1 MNSSEY
7 QVTIKSANQK
17 VDDYMTKCRPGW
29 TVLQL
34 KQHISETH
42 INKPRVEDQRLI
54 YAGNLLQDTHTLKQ
68 IFFRDSLCTELT
80 NSSKTDFTIHLV
92 CYSHA
97 HRSSGNTS
105 SAVGQASS
113 SSRPSSTTNS
123 SSTSAA
129 NLTQTG
135 LNRARPTT
143 SVWNRTT
150 SNNQQTPVT
159 RPAPQTSSLNNQ
171 NILSAS
177 QAPPTLVTPS
187 ISAAQ
192 QSEMI
197 QNLMQSDQ
205 MRQQMALFQ
214 QLAYMVAAQIATN
227 LTNSSNNTNN
237 NDTSP
242 INLSSSE
249 MFSSHLHMPVIAGQT
264 LNVRITNSPIASAAS
279 QLLYADN
286 RQQAPIVQA
295 DARETV
301 AGSVHQNQNV
311 NNENN
316 TNAAGVQEPAGAQYG
331 FGGQM
336 QNVPPV
342 LEQPAPQPE
351 QVAPMMQHDVIDWV
365 YYSIRAAVLMVAL
378 YLNASMFRL
387 LFIVGLL
394 AIAYFFNRRRVLPT
408 NRHDVAQP
416 QQAQQFPPVGDQQ
429 LNQEN
434 GELRRRNVGPG
445 DQPIPGDNGNNDA
458 DETARDRAQE
468 ELGPARLPFLK
479 LCYLVVTDFLASLV
493 PE

>member
-42 INKPRVEDQRLI
+42 INTPRVEDQRLI
-54 YAGNLLQDTHTLKQ
+54 YAGNLLQDTQTLKQ

-92 CYSHA
+92 CYSHTY
-97 HRSSGNTS
+97 RSAGGNPS
-105 SAVGQASS
+105 SSNGAQAS
-113 SSRPSSTTNS
+113 SSRPSPPAANIPSSTPATNS
-123 SSTSAA
+123 AP
-129 NLTQTG
+129 TG
-135 LNRARPTT
+135 LNRARPANASITT
-143 SVWNRTT
+143 RITIT
-150 SNNQQTPVT
+150 NQQTPVT
-159 RPAPQTSSLNNQ
+159 RIAPIASLNNQ
-171 NILSAS
+171 NILSA
-177 QAPPTLVTPS
+177 APSATLNAT
-187 ISAAQ
+187 Q

-227 LTNSSNNTNN
+227 LANSSTNN
-237 NDTSP
+237 NPSPRNSTS
-242 INLSSSE
+242 NETLGNRV
-249 MFSSHLHMPVIAGQT
+249 HMPATDGQT

-286 RQQAPIVQA
+286 RQQAQFVQN
-295 DARETV
+295 DARETS
-301 AGSVHQNQNV
+301 AATVHQNENI

-316 TNAAGVQEPAGAQYG
+316 INAPGVAEPAGAQYG
-331 FGGQM
+331 FGGQI
-336 QNVPPV
+336 QGGPAPV
-342 LEQPAPQPE
+342 VEQPAPQPE
-351 QVAPMMQHDVIDWV
+351 QDAPMMQRDVIDWV
-365 YYSIRAAVLMVAL
+365 YYSIRAAGLMFAL
-378 YLNASMFRL
+378 YIHASMFRL

-394 AIAYFFNRRRVLPT
+394 AIAYFFNRRRVLPA
-408 NRHDVAQP
+408 NRHEAAQP
-416 QQAQQFPPVGDQQ
+416 QPPPQQ
-429 LNQEN
+429 LNPGGEQQANQEN
-434 GELRRRNVGPG
+434 GELRRRNVNPG
-445 DQPIPGDNGNNDA
+445 EQPNAGDNVNNDTG
-458 DETARDRAQE
+458 EVLRARDE
-468 ELGPARLPFLK
+468 VNPARVPLLK